1 MARRGALG
9 RRRFGASEMSRG
21 GPPLRMTRLGVLLT
35 VIAALAVLATPAPAQ
50 IRIEVPKP
58 GGAGV
63 PIALSPL
70 SNPDSHA
77 KRQIGE
83 TFAST
88 VARDLTLSGL
98 FRVLD
103 RRAYIEGPE
112 GFVLDRINFQ
122 NWSVLDALALVKG
135 GFWLNGE
142 QLTIEA
148 RLFDVTQQK
157 QLGGRRYIGH
167 KRDVR
172 RMAHR
177 FADQI
182 MLFLT
187 GEEGPFNSKIAFI
200 SDRVDGRVKEVY
212 VTDLS
217 GAEVRRVT
225 QDRTLSLGPS
235 WSPTGAEL
243 LFISYKQGGPHSFK
257 LDLASG
263 RSARLDARIAYGAS
277 WSPDGTRIAVSL
289 DQNGNSDLFL
299 LSSKGRLIR
308 RLTRHSGIDV
318 SPAWSPDG
326 RRLAFCS
333 SRSGS
338 PQIYVMDI
346 ETGQPKRITFQGAY
360 NTDPAWSPKGDRI
373 AYTSRSG
380 GFLVMGI
387 DPNGGEATHIV
398 RGEHPSWSPD
408 GRYLAV
414 TRRGRLYLA
423 SRDGQSIQQLTG
435 GSGNDTSPAW
445 SPRLP

>member
-1 MARRGALG
+1 MSWRGSTLRMARLG
-9 RRRFGASEMSRG
+9 I
-21 GPPLRMTRLGVLLT
+21 LLT
-35 VIAALAVLATPAPAQ
+35 VSAVLAGWARPASAQ
-50 IRIEVPKP
+50 IRIEVPEP

-63 PIALSPL
+63 PIAIAPL
-70 SNPDSHA
+70 SNPDSHVE
-77 KRQIGE
+77 RQIGE

-88 VARDLTLSGL
+88 IARDLTLSGL

-135 GFWLNGE
+135 GFWLTGE
-142 QLTIEA
+142 RLTIEA

-157 QLGGRRYIGH
+157 QLGGRRYLGH

-200 SDRVDGRVKEVY
+200 SNRVDGRIKEVY

-217 GAEVRRVT
+217 GTEVRRVT

-243 LFISYKQGGPHSFK
+243 LFISYKQGGPYPFK
-257 LDLASG
+257 LDLATG
-263 RSARLDARIAYGAS
+263 RSARVYARIAYGAS
-277 WSPDGTRIAVSL
+277 WSPDGRRVAVSI
-289 DQNGNSDLFL
+289 DQNGNADLFL
-299 LSSKGRLIR
+299 ISPQGQLLR
-308 RLTRHSGIDV
+308 RLTHHSGIDV

-338 PQIYVMDI
+338 PQIYVMDV
-346 ETGQPKRITFQGAY
+346 ETGQTQRITFEGTY

-373 AYTSRSG
+373 AYTARSG
-380 GFLVMGI
+380 GFHVMWI
-387 DPNGGEATHIV
+387 DPNGGEAVHIV
-398 RGEHPSWSPD
+398 RGEDPSWSPD
-408 GRYLAV
+408 GRYLTV
-414 TRRGRLYLA
+414 TRRGRLYLV
-423 SRDGQSIQQLTG
+423 SRDGQSVQQLTG

>member
-1 MARRGALG
+1 MSWRG
-9 RRRFGASEMSRG
+9 
-21 GPPLRMTRLGVLLT
+21 PTLRVTRLGVLLA
-35 VIAALAVLATPAPAQ
+35 VIAAFAAMATPAFAQ

-63 PIALSPL
+63 PIAISPL
-70 SNPDSHA
+70 SNPDSHTEG
-77 KRQIGE
+77 KIGE

-88 VARDLTLSGL
+88 IARDLTLSGL

-103 RRAYIEGPE
+103 RRAYIEGPA
-112 GFVLDRINFQ
+112 GFILDRINFQ

-142 QLTIEA
+142 RLTIEA

-157 QLGGRRYIGH
+157 QLGGKRYSGH

-200 SDRVDGRVKEVY
+200 SNRVDGRVKEVY

-217 GAEVRRVT
+217 GSEVRRVT

-257 LDLASG
+257 LDLTTG

-277 WSPDGTRIAVSL
+277 WSPDGTRIAISL

-299 LSSKGRLIR
+299 LSAQGQLIR
-308 RLTRHSGIDV
+308 RLTHHSGIDV

-346 ETGQPKRITFQGAY
+346 ETGQSKRITFQSAY

-373 AYTSRSG
+373 AYTARSG
-380 GFLVMGI
+380 GFRVMWT
-387 DPNGGEATHIV
+387 DPNGGESTHIV

>member
-1 MARRGALG
+1 MSWGELTMQMTRRGW
-9 RRRFGASEMSRG
+9 
-21 GPPLRMTRLGVLLT
+21 LLT
-35 VIAALAVLATPAPAQ
+35 TIAALAVWATPAPAQ

-63 PIALSPL
+63 PIAISPL
-70 SNPDSHA
+70 SNPASHA
-77 KRQIGE
+77 ERQIGE

-88 VARDLTLSGL
+88 IARDLILSGL

-103 RRAYIEGPE
+103 RQAYIEGPE
-112 GFVLDRINFQ
+112 GFVLDRINFH
-122 NWSVLDALALVKG
+122 NWAVLDAFALVKG
-135 GFWLNGE
+135 GFWLTGD

-157 QLGGRRYIGH
+157 QIGGRRYRGH
-167 KRDVR
+167 KSNVR

-187 GEEGPFNSKIAFI
+187 GEEGPFNSQIAFI
-200 SDRVDGRVKEVY
+200 SNRVDGRIKEVY

-217 GAEVRRVT
+217 GTEVRRVT
-225 QDRTLSLGPS
+225 QDRALSLGPS
-235 WSPTGAEL
+235 WSPTGTEL
-243 LFISYKQGGPHSFK
+243 LFLSYKQGGPHPFT
-257 LDLASG
+257 LDLATG
-263 RSARLDARIAYGAS
+263 RSARLYARTAYGAS
-277 WSPDGTRIAVSL
+277 WSPDGTRVAVSI
-289 DQNGNSDLFL
+289 DQNGNADIFL
-299 LSSKGRLIR
+299 LSPQGELIR
-308 RLTRHSGIDV
+308 RLTHHSGIDV

-326 RRLAFCS
+326 RQLAFCS

-346 ETGQPKRITFQGAY
+346 ETGQSKRITFQSAY

-373 AYTSRSG
+373 AYTARSG
-380 GFLVMGI
+380 GFRVMWV
-387 DPNGGEATHIV
+387 DPNGGEAAHIA

-408 GRYLAV
+408 GRYLVV
-414 TRRGRLYLA
+414 TRRGRLYLV

-435 GSGNDTSPAW
+435 GKGNDTSPAW

>member
-1 MARRGALG
+1 
-9 RRRFGASEMSRG
+9 MSWGSRTG
-21 GPPLRMTRLGVLLT
+21 TIRETRLAALLT
-35 VIAALAVLATPAPAQ
+35 AIAALAVCAPPALAQ

-58 GGAGV
+58 GEAGV
-63 PIALSPL
+63 PIAISPL

-77 KRQIGE
+77 EGKIGE
-83 TFAST
+83 TFART
-88 VARDLTLSGL
+88 IARDLSLSGL

-103 RRAYIEGPE
+103 RRAYIEGPA
-112 GFVLDRINFQ
+112 GFVLAHINFQ

-142 QLTIEA
+142 RLTIEA

-157 QLGGRRYIGH
+157 QLGGRRYQGH
-167 KRDVR
+167 KSEVR

-200 SDRVDGRVKEVY
+200 SNRADGRAKEVY
-212 VTDLS
+212 VSDVS
-217 GAEVRRVT
+217 GTEVRRVT
-225 QDRTLSLGPS
+225 RDKTLNLGPS
-235 WSPTGAEL
+235 WSPTGADL
-243 LFISYKQGGPHSFK
+243 LFISYKQGGPYPFK
-257 LDLASG
+257 LDLATG
-263 RSARLDARIAYGAS
+263 RSARVYARIAYGAS
-277 WSPDGTRIAVSL
+277 WSPDGRRVAVSI

-299 LSSKGRLIR
+299 ISPQGQMIR
-308 RLTRHSGIDV
+308 RLTHHTGIDV

-338 PQIYVMDI
+338 PQIYVMDL
-346 ETGQPKRITFQGAY
+346 ETGQSKRLTFQGAY

-373 AYTSRSG
+373 AYTARSG
-380 GFLVMGI
+380 GFRVMGI
-387 DPNGGEATHIV
+387 DPDGGEATHIV

-408 GRYLAV
+408 GRYLVV
-414 TRRGRLYLA
+414 TRRGRIYLV
-423 SRDGQSIQQLTG
+423 SRDGQNIQQLTG
-435 GSGNDTSPAW
+435 GSGNATSPSW

>member
-1 MARRGALG
+1 MS
-9 RRRFGASEMSRG
+9 RRR
-21 GPPLRMTRLGVLLT
+21 PPLRITRPGVLLT
-35 VIAALAVLATPAPAQ
+35 VLATLAVGATSALAQ

-58 GGAGV
+58 GEAGI
-63 PIALSPL
+63 PIAISPL

-77 KRQIGE
+77 ERQIGE
-83 TFAST
+83 TFANT
-88 VARDLTLSGL
+88 IVRDLALSGL

-103 RRAYIEGPE
+103 RRAHIEGPDE
-112 GFVLDRINFQ
+112 FVLDRINFQ
-122 NWSVLDALALVKG
+122 NWSVLDVLALVKG

-157 QLGGRRYIGH
+157 QLGGRRYLGH
-167 KRDVR
+167 KHDVR

-177 FADQI
+177 FADLI

-187 GEEGPFNSKIAFI
+187 GEEGPFSSKIAFI
-200 SDRVDGRVKEVY
+200 SNRVDGRIKEVY
-212 VTDLS
+212 VTDPS
-217 GAEVRRVT
+217 GIEVRRVT
-225 QDRTLSLGPS
+225 QDRVLSLGPS

-257 LDLASG
+257 LDLATG
-263 RSARLDARIAYGAS
+263 RSARLNARTAYGAD
-277 WSPDGTRIAVSL
+277 WSPDGTRIAISL
-289 DQNGNSDLFL
+289 DQSGNADLFL
-299 LSSKGRLIR
+299 LSSQGQLIR
-308 RLTRHSGIDV
+308 RLTYHSGIDV

-326 RRLAFCS
+326 RQLAFCS

-346 ETGQPKRITFQGAY
+346 ETGQSKRITFQGAY

-380 GFLVMGI
+380 GFRVMGI
-387 DPNGGEATHIV
+387 GPNGGEATYIA

-408 GRYLAV
+408 GRYLV
-414 TRRGRLYLA
+414 MTRRGRLYLT
-423 SRDGQSIQQLTG
+423 SRDGRSVQQLTG
-435 GSGNDTSPAW
+435 GGGNDTNPAW